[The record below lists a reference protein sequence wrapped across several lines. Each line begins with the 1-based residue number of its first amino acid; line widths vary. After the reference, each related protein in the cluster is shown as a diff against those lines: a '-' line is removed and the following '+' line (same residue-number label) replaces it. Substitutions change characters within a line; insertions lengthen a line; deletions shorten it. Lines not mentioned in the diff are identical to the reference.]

1 MTSYSDAILEDWRRW
16 LYMDGFLRAREL
28 DHPALVTNMMGT
40 LRWFVDHELYLQ
52 TGRFGGSKM
61 PGMGGEGCPFD
72 VDEAAREASAL
83 RASIT
88 VSGPYGDILSSLA
101 RGRRSVGRSL
111 PKPAACRAVKSLFA
125 IIPRIRS

>member
-1 MTSYSDAILEDWRRW
+1 MISYSDAILEDWRRW

-88 VSGPYGDILSSLA
+88 VSGPYGDVPLDVQL
-101 RGRRSVGRSL
+101 
-111 PKPAACRAVKSLFA
+111 AACVVGNYFRWMSRQPSARDA
-125 IIPRIRS
+125 A

>member
-61 PGMGGEGCPFD
+61 PGMGGDGFVPKLTLSDFMD
-72 VDEAAREASAL
+72 PQ
-83 RASIT
+83 T
-88 VSGPYGDILSSLA
+88 GDF
-101 RGRRSVGRSL
+101 L
-111 PKPAACRAVKSLFA
+111 P
-125 IIPRIRS
+125 